1 MESGRRKKKG
11 KMVYRPHSPEKYKPK
26 TDITAKQAERICRV
40 IQSSD
45 LDFERDTDVPAK
57 WDDGRFDRSNG
68 SRDEFAGG
76 RKDILFEERSEEMLH
91 GSRRSAGGLSPELV
105 DRTEELDETG
115 TSAGQTSS
123 YLRTTDLEMGRLS
136 NDAAP
141 DKKLFLKTLIEAESA
156 ANSAAIQLVS
166 FKDTLSDL
174 PSGSCFAAPDKLTMS
189 RQKNLLLEKLEN
201 FKGVNKALRQQLKE
215 LQKQEE
221 SRHQADRHI
230 DILLKKLTETETENL
245 HLRRNL
251 NEKERRVEELLD
263 LCRKE
268 TENSDT
274 VVQLSKSVE
283 ATRAHLQGR
292 LRSKEAEN
300 NRLAVQLRSLERTI
314 TEQKLEMENLK
325 QQITSIV
332 DKAGQEKEA
341 LKKATRAQKQRAERF
356 EAAIEKCYSQMQEK
370 DAKLTESLSA
380 ANTWRRHYEELT
392 KEKAQLEIQI
402 GTLQMQITDLG
413 EQLQKGRDHARIS
426 NEELLHKV
434 EKLHSENADVNLEN
448 AKLKA
453 TISDLEEKVAHS
465 LAELQEQTAVSQQQ
479 KDLVEQYKT
488 QVKELQ
494 KEADDLKTSFE
505 AFLKE
510 NQVTQDGKEAEI
522 KKVKEQLEA
531 RVKELEVYPDLLKA
545 AEQRLHDCQQQLLLC
560 ERRCSDKSAS
570 VSQQQVKV
578 DEQTQQLKSSLD
590 VKDSL
595 QEANLQLQLRMDALQ
610 RKTEEIESE
619 NRELVSKLSS
629 QEEALHY
636 SGKQLEKRSAE
647 CLSLTRQLEAALA
660 DVRQQVS
667 EVKEK
672 AFDRE
677 RALQSK
683 ILELETEKSRRDKE
697 LKQLRQSK
705 QSTEKQY
712 EVRLKDLQLSLE
724 QSESHKQSIQNYV
737 DFLKNSYATMFGEGL
752 SPSFGTSSF

>member
-1 MESGRRKKKG
+1 MKSRSISPVHVHIEDITPVHVHVQRSQSLPASTQKSHVVRFPSADMESGRRKKKG

-522 KKVKEQLEA
+522 KKV
-531 RVKELEVYPDLLKA
+531 
-545 AEQRLHDCQQQLLLC
+545 
-560 ERRCSDKSAS
+560 
-570 VSQQQVKV
+570 